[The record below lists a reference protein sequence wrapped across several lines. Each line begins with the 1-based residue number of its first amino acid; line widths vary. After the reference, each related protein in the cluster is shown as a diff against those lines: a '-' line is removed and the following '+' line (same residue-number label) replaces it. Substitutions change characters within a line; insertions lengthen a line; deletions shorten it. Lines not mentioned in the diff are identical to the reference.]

1 MKLKDYLHYYLG
13 CRAQAAPYGGQP
25 KRQEYGKLAGIGIR
39 DVVNIKFDTWQSI
52 ADVSIYCVKPI
63 LRRLEDMTEEE
74 ARNFLKHAVPGAE
87 YITQNEWGV
96 IWQSQGSR
104 SEIFYLFGPPAGY
117 HYLLTHHFD
126 LFGLI
131 DAGLAVDAKTLTP

>member
-1 MKLKDYLHYYLG
+1 MELKDYLHYYFG
-13 CRAQAAPYGGQP
+13 CDF
-25 KRQEYGKLAGIGIR
+25 LANGNCYTMDRI
-39 DVVNIKFDTWQSI
+39 DTLIKGTRERNGNSVWNDFEPHKI
-52 ADVSIYCVKPI
+52 KPI

-87 YITQNEWGV
+87 YITQNEYGV

-104 SEIFYLFGPPAGY
+104 SEIFYLFGPPAGF
-117 HYLLTHHFD
+117 HYLLRQHFD

-131 DAGLAVDAKTLTP
+131 PAGLAIDAKTVEQ

>member
-1 MKLKDYLHYYLG
+1 MDLKDYLHYYLG

-52 ADVSIYCVKPI
+52 ADVSISGVKPI

-74 ARNFLKHAVPGAE
+74 ARDFLKHSIPGAE
-87 YITQNEWGV
+87 YITHNEHAV

-104 SEIFYLFGPPAGY
+104 ADIAFLFGPPAGF
-117 HYLLTHHFD
+117 HYLLSKGFD

-131 DAGLAVDAKTLTP
+131 GAGLAIDIKTTTP